1 MTRPYA
7 NSVYIDITLSAVLT
21 AKGHAALKYSIV
33 LIVLNDC
40 SLNLH
45 QATDIV
51 MSSCEVYQWP
61 EEKNEVK
68 QEQASSSR
76 DDEAASSSRAPASS
90 SVKQERAPLKRGH
103 IELSGPISRRRRTEA
118 EEDHT
123 FFLDARGVDRQWNAH
138 WMCECLHV

>member
-7 NSVYIDITLSAVLT
+7 NSVYIDSTLSAVLT

-33 LIVLNDC
+33 LIVLNAC

-51 MSSCEVYQWP
+51 MNSCEVYQWP
-61 EEKNEVK
+61 EEKQEVK
-68 QEQASSSR
+68 QE
-76 DDEAASSSRAPASS
+76 EASSSRAPAMRGHVEEAS
-90 SVKQERAPLKRGH
+90 SVKRERAPLKRGH
-103 IELSGPISRRRRTEA
+103 VEMSGPITRRRRTEA

-138 WMCECLHV
+138 WMCESLHV